1 MKITFLGTGT
11 SQGVPVIGCDCP
23 VCSSL
28 DFRDKRTRSA
38 LHMEVDGKSI
48 VIDTGPDFRSQML
61 REKIN
66 QLDAVLFTHEHKD
79 HTAGLDDIRPFNFS
93 QKKDM
98 PIFGSQKVLSQI
110 KREFAYIFEEIKYP
124 GVPSVI
130 PNEISN
136 KPFIVENIPVLP
148 IQVMHYRLPVFGFR
162 IKDFT
167 YITDAKYI
175 DKKEIEKIKGSKT
188 LVLNALQKTHHI
200 SHLTLDEAI
209 EMVNIIQ
216 PENAY
221 FTHISHKL
229 GTHHEIEAQL
239 PPHIRLA
246 FDGLKIEI
254 Y

>member
-1 MKITFLGTGT
+1 MKVTFLGTGT

-38 LHMEVDGKSI
+38 IHVAVDGKSI

-61 REKIN
+61 REKIH

-98 PIFGSQKVLSQI
+98 PIYGTKKVLNQI
-110 KREFAYIFEEIKYP
+110 KKEFAYIFEEIKYP

-130 PNEISN
+130 PNEIVN
-136 KPFIVENIPVLP
+136 ELFLVENIPVLP

-200 SHLTLDEAI
+200 SHLTLEEAL
-209 EMVNIIQ
+209 EMVEKIE
-216 PENAY
+216 PEQAY

-229 GTHHEIEAQL
+229 GSHREIEAQL
-239 PPHIRLA
+239 PSHIRLA

-254 Y
+254 N